1 MANKAQK
8 EYAENYLQQNPNVPK
23 LFLNAKKNE
32 FFTDLDF
39 ANNSRRK
46 GKDGN
51 FIDKIEVFE
60 RVEPAEVDETIAG
73 ESGTQENGQED
84 LGSELDNDY
93 TGFGENDD
101 EQPEPGSESGQDN
114 DGQEQPGTENNP

>member
-1 MANKAQK
+1 MASKAQK
-8 EYAENYLQQNPNVPK
+8 EYAENYLQQNLNVPK

-46 GKDGN
+46 NKDGN

-60 RVEPAEVDETIAG
+60 RTEPTEVDETIAG
-73 ESGTQENGQED
+73 ESGTEEKTQE
-84 LGSELDNDY
+84 
-93 TGFGENDD
+93 
-101 EQPEPGSESGQDN
+101 EPGSELVNDTGSGEEPGPGNESDQD
-114 DGQEQPGTENNP
+114 DDRQEQPGTENNP